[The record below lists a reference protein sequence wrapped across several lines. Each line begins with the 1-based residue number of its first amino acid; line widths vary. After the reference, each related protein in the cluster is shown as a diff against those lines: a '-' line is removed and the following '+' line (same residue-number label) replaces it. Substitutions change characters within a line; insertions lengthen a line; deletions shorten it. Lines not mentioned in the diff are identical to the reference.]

1 LPPRAHPCRS
11 RLRQAALP
19 AALLVASAAAALT
32 PPPPPSA
39 PASAPRL
46 SSRALQKRKIGRD
59 NFDFL
64 LDERDKRVL
73 KEEREKQ

>member
-1 LPPRAHPCRS
+1 L
-11 RLRQAALP
+11 
-19 AALLVASAAAALT
+19 
-32 PPPPPSA
+32 
-39 PASAPRL
+39 
-46 SSRALQKRKIGRD
+46 RALQKRKIGRD